1 MVEDL
6 CFHIVDLVQ
15 NAAVAGARRIVVR
28 LRRSAAD
35 DTLELS
41 VSDDGRGMDAETV
54 AKVQDPFYTTKG
66 FKRVGLGI
74 PLLKDTVRYCHGDFR
89 IDSEP
94 GRGTTIG
101 ARLIRSHIDCPPLGD
116 LGGTMVSLMVT
127 LTEVDLVLV
136 CETDAGS
143 FSVSS
148 AEVRTEAGGLALT
161 HPEVLRFLREY
172 VAENLARLKGLGD

>member
-1 MVEDL
+1 VVEDL

-28 LRRSAAD
+28 LRQSAAD

-74 PLLKDTVRYCHGDFR
+74 PLLKDTARYCHGDFR

-116 LGGTMVSLMVT
+116 LGSTVVSLMVT

-136 CETDAGS
+136 CETDDGS

-148 AEVRTEAGGLALT
+148 AEVRTEAGGLALS

-172 VAENLARLKGLGD
+172 VAENLARLKGLAD